1 MCKKRKGKKRD
12 ENTLGCMVEKSEQ
25 LNSFPKEAG
34 KMKMALHRD
43 SGTLEPRMH
52 TLLPNV

>member
-1 MCKKRKGKKRD
+1 MA
-12 ENTLGCMVEKSEQ
+12 EKSEQ
-25 LNSFPKEAG
+25 LNNFPKEAG

-43 SGTLEPRMH
+43 PGTLEPRMH